1 MRTDLAED
9 IAARTLAAERLA
21 LAALVAMER
30 MSMALRQESALDR
43 LADELDGLEP
53 ATVETLTRDLR
64 LQRRSTEIM
73 AQHVV
78 ALQDRRD
85 RAGRL

>member
-1 MRTDLAED
+1 MNPHQADD

-53 ATVETLTRDLR
+53 ATIGALTRDPG

-73 AQHVV
+73 SEHVV

-85 RAGRL
+85 RVGRL